1 MKVLQFIVA
10 MLFLS
15 SAIACESNTNSK
27 PANKDSTTL
36 ASQQGEDSLD
46 AEDLKE
52 LAPVVGGLAK

>member
-1 MKVLQFIVA
+1 